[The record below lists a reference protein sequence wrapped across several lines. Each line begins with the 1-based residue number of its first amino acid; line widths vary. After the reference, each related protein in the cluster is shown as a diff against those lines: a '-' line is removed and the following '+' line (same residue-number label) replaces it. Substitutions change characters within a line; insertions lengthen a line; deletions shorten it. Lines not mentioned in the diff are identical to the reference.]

1 MSETKQ
7 TQPAESTKKKGGRP
21 VGYSPKQEPKH
32 ALAEEDGEY
41 VLIRVPKKQLAKL
54 LLKGLI

>member
-1 MSETKQ
+1 MQ
-7 TQPAESTKKKGGRP
+7 TDQKPEPKKKGGRP

-41 VLIRVPKKQLAKL
+41 VVIRVPKKQLAKL
-54 LLKGLI
+54 LLKDLI